1 MELSELKEQILKEFD
16 NIKDEVIQIGDDI
29 FSHPELGFKEFR
41 TSKIVKEFFE
51 KHGITYEDGLALTG
65 VKGEIKFSEDGP
77 NVAIFGELDAVVSPE
92 HPHRDPHTNAAHA
105 CGHNSQIANLLAAA
119 AILNNPIFKKHL
131 KGKVTLFAVPA
142 EEYVEIGYRLKLREE
157 GKIKYP
163 GGKQEFIRLGLL
175 DDVDIAMMNHAKDNT
190 PERIVGVGGTSNGFV
205 GKRVVFWGREAHAGD
220 APEKGINALNA
231 AQVALNAL
239 NSIRETLKDENH
251 IRIHPIITKGGD
263 LVNIIPREVIIES
276 YVRGAGIEAIED
288 ASSKFDWAM
297 AGGAISIGAE
307 VEIENIPGYMP
318 LYNEEKLTELFRKN
332 AISLVGEKNVFE
344 IGHFSAST
352 DMGDVSGIKPSIHP
366 VGGGYRGSAHTK
378 DFEIV
383 DKEMAYIVPA
393 KLYVLTIIDL
403 LSNNAKEAE
412 KIIKNWKP
420 KISKE
425 DYLKTLDSFFE
436 KKVAKRSDCIFGR

>member
-1 MELSELKEQILKEFD
+1 MELSELKGQALKNFND
-16 NIKDEVIQIGDDI
+16 IKDEIIKIGDDI
-29 FSHPELGFKEFR
+29 FSHPELGFKEVR
-41 TSKIVKEFFE
+41 TSKIVKDFFE
-51 KHGITYEDGLALTG
+51 KYDIPYEDGLAITG
-65 VKGEIKFSEDGP
+65 IKGEIKFSDEGP

-92 HPHRDPHTNAAHA
+92 HPHRDPNTNAAHA

-119 AILNNPIFKKHL
+119 KILKNPVFKKYL
-131 KGKVTLFAVPA
+131 RGRVTLFAVPA
-142 EEYVEIGYRLKLREE
+142 EEYVEIEYRLKLREE

-175 DDVDIAMMNHAKDNT
+175 DDVDMAIMNHAKDNT

-263 LVNIIPREVIIES
+263 LVNIVPREVVIES
-276 YVRGAGIEAIED
+276 YVRGASIEAIED

-297 AGGAISIGAE
+297 IGGAISIGAK
-307 VEIENIPGYMP
+307 VEIENMPGYMP
-318 LYNEEKLTELFRKN
+318 LYNEESLTALFRKN
-332 AISLVGEKNVFE
+332 AISLVGEENVFE

-352 DMGDVSGIKPSIHP
+352 DMGDVSGLIPSIHP
-366 VGGGYRGSAHTK
+366 VGGGYEGSAHTK
-378 DFEIV
+378 DFKVV
-383 DKEMAYIVPA
+383 DKEMAYIMPA

-403 LSNNAKEAE
+403 LSNEAE
-412 KIIKNWKP
+412 KAKEIIKNWKP
-420 KISKE
+420 RISKE

-436 KKVAKRSDCIFGR
+436 KKVAKRDNCIFGR